1 VSGIRSVSG
10 HSNTAFVNICLRNR
24 ESLRGPWIAHE
35 CTEVIMSVLT
45 QIRLFGAVA
54 KSIALA
60 ACLLAMFWL
69 GAMAGK

>member
-1 VSGIRSVSG
+1 
-10 HSNTAFVNICLRNR
+10 
-24 ESLRGPWIAHE
+24 
-35 CTEVIMSVLT
+35 MSVLT